1 MKSDI
6 NIFRKRPVLTILL
19 CWVVASGFQTAQAQ
33 HVLQV
38 ATKAI
43 EKTVE
48 FFHKMG
54 MKTKISEN
62 AENIE
67 KTADFIVNRF
77 EERGWKAMG
86 EKQNITLEKVRAI
99 VEMSY

>member
-1 MKSDI
+1 MLPSAKYRSVKR
-6 NIFRKRPVLTILL
+6 NIKNVPRIEI
-19 CWVVASGFQTAQAQ
+19 AE
-33 HVLQV
+33 
-38 ATKAI
+38 KAI

>member
-1 MKSDI
+1 
-6 NIFRKRPVLTILL
+6 
-19 CWVVASGFQTAQAQ
+19 
-33 HVLQV
+33 
-38 ATKAI
+38 
-43 EKTVE
+43 
-48 FFHKMG
+48 MG

-86 EKQNITLEKVRAI
+86 EKQNITLEKS
-99 VEMSY
+99 ESYCRNELLKKAPIHHNKGTSFSSCLCFKKKSFENVFFL

>member
-1 MKSDI
+1 MFDTKKDKLAQYGQRVW
-6 NIFRKRPVLTILL
+6 NIQGNSTEEI
-19 CWVVASGFQTAQAQ
+19 AG
-33 HVLQV
+33 
-38 ATKAI
+38 KAI

-54 MKTKISEN
+54 MKTKLSEN